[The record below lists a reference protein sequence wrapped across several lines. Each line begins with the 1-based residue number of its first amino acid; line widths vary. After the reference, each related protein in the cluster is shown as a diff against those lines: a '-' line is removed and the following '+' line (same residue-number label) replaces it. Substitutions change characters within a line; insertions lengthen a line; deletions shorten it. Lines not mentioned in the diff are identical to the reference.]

1 MSAFGAA
8 KAGSARDDA
17 SEELRAVFE
26 SYCAF
31 GATTAAAHGMTSFKL
46 MKVVKDAAL
55 LDKRLTR
62 TDVDLV
68 FTRHCPKGANK
79 LRLADFVVRLCDDL
93 NIPHDAKETWPREP
107 HIDDLIRAFV
117 VARLAENL
125 GGDAHVRPFVE
136 AFLHPARWL
145 PEEAL

>member
-79 LRLADFVVRLCDDL
+79 LRLADFVAVL
-93 NIPHDAKETWPREP
+93 EE
-107 HIDDLIRAFV
+107 
-117 VARLAENL
+117 LASKKGQPSSAVL
-125 GGDAHVRPFVE
+125 GLVS
-136 AFLHPARWL
+136 
-145 PEEAL
+145 ALS